1 MSKVKKIFAAALAIA
16 IVGLPTAA
24 FAADTTITV
33 TKNGTA
39 ATAIQSGDVIN
50 VVNTTPIDVSG
61 QLSQSLTAVWSKESL
76 HLTDPSSIVAPEG
89 WALQYQTGDTTWGS
103 TAPGDLSTVQ
113 GIRAVGDLTSTG
125 GNTFV
130 TVADSRVVVTTQNFQ
145 GSSGG
150 DGYDL
155 TFGGDYVF
163 NIFHHD
169 GALRIDCHVKAT
181 GDACFGG
188 VSTFQGYQTGNA
200 SQSYWDGTKR
210 QLWAVVTN
218 ASDGQSGFAC
228 VDYSGSSPVLC
239 ETPFV
244 ALGLVYDN
252 QALSTS
258 TKIGTK
264 VYVVNEFSW
273 TLLCFD
279 IATAAACP
287 NNGFQLP
294 STGPSWN
301 YTMHGRA
308 SSAGDNKVYWT
319 TLGKMGCY
327 NPATNALCSDAI
339 DVDVN
344 ARQYPLFPVRNAAGA
359 LLGMCLFDTKQCING
374 SGALVDVIPTALSTW
389 MSDNPLPD
397 WNTYNAG
404 QWGEQNNR
412 IYLND
417 GPSGSATTDVFCFN
431 YTTGAACAGFA
442 GTNVGNEIY
451 AILPDPSVPNC
462 LWTNGNSGQI
472 NTFNGKTGLLGC
484 AQEVPLIEMPYSAIA
499 PRLTCDDSN
508 RLLNWGSID
517 FNIPEGI
524 SASQLKVTILDTN
537 GNPITGWVDVTPN
550 ASGVINMQSLSVAV
564 SGTKPSLQVT
574 AGEIDQALLARLT
587 ASVRFESG
595 SPQLCFDLTASA
607 NCPDL
612 TLQPGDLSVPDGLIQ
627 VSAVSTT
634 SNGQAVAAGEAEV
647 ELTGTNTSTVCTA
660 SVARETLPDV
670 PDPIEPVLPETGGGT
685 GIYALAIMALFM
697 TASGTWLVVRGRK

>member
-1 MSKVKKIFAAALAIA
+1 MSKVKKIFAGFLAIA
-16 IVGLPTAA
+16 IVGFPTAA

-33 TKNGTA
+33 SKSGAA
-39 ATAIQSGDVIN
+39 ATSIQSGDVIN

-76 HLTDPSSIVAPEG
+76 HLNNPSSIVAPEG
-89 WALQYQTGDTTWGS
+89 WNLQYQTGDTTWGS
-103 TAPGDLSTVQ
+103 TVPGDLNTVQ

-125 GNTFV
+125 GNSFV
-130 TVADSRVVVTTQNFQ
+130 TVAESRVVVTTQNFQ

-169 GALRIDCHVKAT
+169 TSLRIDCHVKAT

-188 VSTFQGYQTGNA
+188 ISTFQGFSTGNA
-200 SQSYWDGTKR
+200 SQSYWDGSKR

-218 ASDGQSGFAC
+218 ANDGQGGFAC
-228 VDYSGSSPVLC
+228 VDYSGSTPVLC

-264 VYVVNEFSW
+264 VYVVNEFAW

-279 IATAAACP
+279 IATGAACT

-294 STGPSWN
+294 SAGESWD
-301 YTMHGRA
+301 YTRHGRA
-308 SSAGDNKVYWT
+308 SSAGDKKVYWT
-319 TLGKMGCY
+319 TYGKMGCY
-327 NPATNALCSDAI
+327 NPATNALCGDAI
-339 DVDVN
+339 DVDTN

-359 LLGMCLFDTKQCING
+359 LLGMCWFETKQCING
-374 SGALVDVIPTALSTW
+374 SGALVDVLPTALSSW
-389 MSDNPLPD
+389 MTNNPLPE
-397 WNTYNAG
+397 WNTLNAG
-404 QWGEQNNR
+404 QWAEQNNR

-417 GPSGSATTDVFCFN
+417 GPDGAATTDVFCFN
-431 YTTGAACAGFA
+431 YTTGDACAGFA
-442 GTNVGNEIY
+442 GTNVGLFIY
-451 AILPDPSVPNC
+451 SILSDPSVPNC
-462 LWTNGNSGQI
+462 LWTNGDAGHI

-484 AQEVPLIEMPYSAIA
+484 TQEIPLVEMPYSAIA

-517 FNIPEGI
+517 FNVPEGI

-537 GNPITGWVDVTPN
+537 GNPISGWIDKTPN
-550 ASGVINMQSLSVAV
+550 ANGVIDMHSLSVAV

-574 AGEIDQALLARLT
+574 AGEIDQDLLARLT

-612 TLQPGDLSVPDGLIQ
+612 TLDHGDLSVPDGLIQ
-627 VSAVSTT
+627 VSAVSLT
-634 SNGQAVAAGEAEV
+634 SGGQAVAASEASTS
-647 ELTGTNTSTVCTA
+647 LTGTNTGFVCA
-660 SVARETLPDV
+660 AKVYKETLPDV
-670 PDPIEPVLPETGGGT
+670 PDPEEPLLPDTGGGT
-685 GIYALAIMALFM
+685 GIDALALIALFM
-697 TASGTWLVVRGRK
+697 TASGTWLVVRARR